1 MRPNTLT
8 ILGGGMA
15 GLAVG
20 YYAKKN
26 QLPFTIYEGKGRPGG
41 NTVTFH
47 HDVFSFDSGA
57 HRLHDKNAEITKEIK
72 NLLGDKITMINVPS
86 QIYHHG
92 KLIDFPLSPLN
103 LLRNMGLPVFLKAGF
118 DVLRARLVSAD
129 FDGSFET
136 FAVQTYGR
144 DIAESFLLNYS
155 KKLWGLP
162 CSKLSANIA
171 GKRLKGL
178 DLRTFLMEALLGK
191 KAKTN
196 HLEGSNFYYPSGGIG
211 TIPESIV
218 KFCGPE
224 HIHCGAQITKI
235 LRSSDRI
242 KAIQINH
249 EELVDVHSD
258 VVVSTLPLNYFLE
271 VFEPKPP
278 DEILTLADDLRF
290 RNIVLVAF
298 FLDKQTV
305 NPNATVY
312 FPDMEFPFTRLYEPR
327 NRDHTM
333 SPPGKTSLVAEIPCQ
348 SEDALWNCR
357 DNELVNRIRRHIERI
372 GWIREEEVVGTLV
385 KRIEYAYPIL
395 ESGFEA
401 KVQLING
408 YLKNF
413 VNLKLSGRNGLFM
426 YSWIHDMMKL
436 GKDITEEFK

>member
-1 MRPNTLT
+1 MKPNAIT

-26 QLPFTIYEGKGRPGG
+26 QLPFMIYEAKGRVGG

-47 HDVFSFDSGA
+47 HNNFAFDSGA

-72 NLLGDKITMINVPS
+72 TLLGDKLNMINVPS
-86 QIYHHG
+86 QIFHDG

-103 LLRNMGLPVFLKAGF
+103 LLKNMGVLVFLRAGF
-118 DVLRARLVSAD
+118 EVLRARLQSAE

-162 CSKLSANIA
+162 CVRLSANIA

-218 KFCGPE
+218 TFCGDE
-224 HIHCGAQITKI
+224 HIRCGSQVTKI
-235 LRSSDRI
+235 FRSSDRI
-242 KAIQINH
+242 EAIQINH
-249 EELVDVHSD
+249 EELIDTHSD
-258 VVVSTLPLNYFLE
+258 VVVATLPLNYFLE
-271 VFEPKPP
+271 ILEPRPP
-278 DEILTLADDLRF
+278 DEILALAGALQF
-290 RNIVLVAF
+290 RNLILVAF
-298 FLDKQTV
+298 FLDRQNV

-312 FPDMEFPFTRLYEPR
+312 FPDIEYPFTRLYEPK
-327 NRDHTM
+327 NRDLTM
-333 SPPGKTSLVAEIPCQ
+333 SPPGMTSLVAEIPCQ
-348 SEDALWNCR
+348 SEDVLWSSP
-357 DNELVNRIRRHIERI
+357 DGELIRIVREHIEHI
-372 GWIREEEVVGTLV
+372 GWIRKTEIIGTQV

-395 ESGFEA
+395 ESGFEE
-401 KVQLING
+401 KVQLISG
-408 YLKNF
+408 YLKNL
-413 VNLKLSGRNGLFM
+413 VNLRLSGRNGRFM

-436 GKDITEEFK
+436 GKDITEEIK